1 MVGGGRRREGKRQ
14 ETKDQ
19 GTDGVAAAAA
29 GDNQLNCFIGRATA
43 QRTRICGDA
52 TTAKEKIIRKKCGGG
67 NGAPHGGDVEGV
79 CEPRQRTVYSIQK
92 TKKWWWVEGGMEE
105 GYKMGAFIQ
114 SSQALA
120 RGVIPR
126 VFAKKYW
133 GTAHCI
139 SVSAQGSAA
148 GEKQMATHTTQP
160 AADSSHLCSSTRSS
174 SRAREQQLT
183 AAEHHHHARCTAA
196 FFCCF
201 FCQNYAT
208 ADSSA
213 P

>member
-1 MVGGGRRREGKRQ
+1 
-14 ETKDQ
+14 
-19 GTDGVAAAAA
+19 
-29 GDNQLNCFIGRATA
+29 
-43 QRTRICGDA
+43 
-52 TTAKEKIIRKKCGGG
+52 
-67 NGAPHGGDVEGV
+67 
-79 CEPRQRTVYSIQK
+79 
-92 TKKWWWVEGGMEE
+92 
-105 GYKMGAFIQ
+105 MGAFIQ

-201 FCQNYAT
+201 FLSKLRDSRQQRAVIFNSQFNLKRILISLSFLRFA
-208 ADSSA
+208 ADGGRGSRLLA
-213 P
+213 A